1 MSIGRFGGACSATI
15 KRTLQCGTMMA
26 TSACALH
33 PISFHKVALVNGL
46 NEADS
51 HNFYLGPKCPQ
62 RQADECLLH
71 MPPHTVQA
79 HMHMPC
85 IPKLPLSGSTPKT
98 QSVHLPCK
106 ANADTHALLTQA
118 APEWPHIKN
127 IKLASSIPCVC
138 TQLRCYAHVM
148 CAVHKR
154 SEHTKGTS
162 SSNESWNISF
172 RSFGRASSATI
183 GSTLQRE
190 SMMATF
196 ACAVHNNCTSYS

>member
-1 MSIGRFGGACSATI
+1 MSIGRIGGACSATI

-26 TSACALH
+26 TFAWAH
-33 PISFHKVALVNGL
+33 PISSHKVALVNGL

-71 MPPHTVQA
+71 MPPHTIQA
-79 HMHMPC
+79 QVHMPC

-98 QSVHLPCK
+98 QSVHLPCE
-106 ANADTHALLTQA
+106 ASADTHALLAQA

-127 IKLASSIPCVC
+127 IKSTSSIPCVC

-172 RSFGRASSATI
+172 RSFGRASNATI